1 MKEYMSAT
9 TQREQALAILEDKLP
24 QLSKLYKECYLH
36 SGRGALL
43 LYAVDVIE
51 RAAPDNYDYRT
62 KEEMLDIFDDLS
74 SRKRLARM
82 IDNYNPRKEGIMVLI
97 TDYSNATFFIT
108 VKLQ

>member
-9 TQREQALAILEDKLP
+9 TQRERALDILDDKLP
-24 QLSKLYKECYLH
+24 QLSKVYKECYLH

-51 RAAPDNYDYRT
+51 REALNNYDYRT
-62 KEEMLDIFDDLS
+62 KEEMLDVFDNLS
-74 SRKRLARM
+74 SRNKLVRM
-82 IDNYNPRKEGIMVLI
+82 MDNYNPRKEGIMVLI

>member
-1 MKEYMSAT
+1 MSAI
-9 TQREQALAILEDKLP
+9 TQREQALDILHDKLP

-43 LYAVDVIE
+43 LYAVNVIE
-51 RAAPDNYDYRT
+51 RKAPNIYNYGT
-62 KEEMLDIFDDLS
+62 KEEMLDLFDSLS
-74 SRKRLARM
+74 SRKKLARM

-108 VKLQ
+108 VKFQ